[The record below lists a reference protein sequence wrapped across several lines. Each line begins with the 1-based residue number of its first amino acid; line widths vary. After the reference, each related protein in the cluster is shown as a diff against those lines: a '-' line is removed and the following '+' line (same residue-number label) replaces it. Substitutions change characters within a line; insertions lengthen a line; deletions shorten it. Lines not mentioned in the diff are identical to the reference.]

1 MSTASQPGVTP
12 QEYLARERV
21 AETRSEYVGGRI
33 HAMTG
38 ASREHNLIV
47 GNVLAELRAQLRGR
61 PCEVYTGDMRVKV
74 SDTGTYTYPDVVAL
88 CGGPEFEDA
97 QVDTLLNPA
106 VIFEVL
112 SESTERY
119 DRGRKFAQY
128 RRLGSL
134 REYVLVSQDR
144 VLVEHFARQGDVWV
158 LTEFSDLDDSLP
170 LPSLEAALRLG
181 DVYERVAPFAE
192 ELPAR
197 G

>member
-1 MSTASQPGVTP
+1 MSTTQPPRLTP

-21 AETRSEYVGGRI
+21 AETRSEYIGGRI

-38 ASREHNLIV
+38 ASRKHNVIA
-47 GNVLAELRAQLRGR
+47 GNVFAQLHARFRGR
-61 PCEVYTGDMRVKV
+61 PCEVFVSDMRVRV
-74 SDTGTYTYPDVVAL
+74 SDTATYTYPDVVAL
-88 CGGPEFEDA
+88 CGEPEFEDTE
-97 QVDTLLNPA
+97 VDTLLNPA

-119 DRGRKFAQY
+119 DRGQKFAQY

-158 LTEFSDLDDSLP
+158 LTEFSDLDGSLP
-170 LPSLEAALRLG
+170 LPALDAELRLR
-181 DVYERVAPFAE
+181 DVYERVAPFAAE
-192 ELPAR
+192 PPEP

>member
-1 MSTASQPGVTP
+1 MPTAPPPEVTP
-12 QEYLARERV
+12 EEYLARERV
-21 AETRSEYVGGRI
+21 AETRSEYIAGRI

-38 ASREHNLIV
+38 ASRRHNVIA
-47 GNVLAELRAQLRGR
+47 GNVFAQLHAQFRGR
-61 PCEVYTGDMRVKV
+61 PCEVFVSDMRVKV
-74 SDTGTYTYPDVVAL
+74 SATGTYAYPDVVAL
-88 CGGPEFEDA
+88 CGAPELEDA
-97 QVDTLLNPA
+97 YVDTLLNPA

-119 DRGRKFAQY
+119 DRGQKFAQY

-158 LTEFSDLDDSLP
+158 LTEFDDLDDSLP
-170 LPSLEAALRLG
+170 LPSLDAALPLA

-192 ELPAR
+192 EPPAR
-197 G
+197 E